1 MLGRNGQKQDGELCN
16 GNYLLMNT
24 GNDFQA
30 LANCSRVTGFVAIMK
45 MNAAGGPPLDTV
57 SLPKLIEISDYLL
70 IYDIA
75 HVRHLTNWFP
85 NLSAIRGRKLF
96 YGYALVIYHLPSV
109 RHLGFP
115 SLGHIKGGVRVERV
129 PQLCIS
135 RESNDYRLLAKAMAK
150 HSTEPS
156 QSVPPYTVPNKP
168 ALDGLRVTTA
178 SADNILLEWP
188 NGTAGANGTYRVD
201 VRQIFDYGRDMN
213 DAIVDKRSC
222 HMNGAPNVLNLDE
235 QRKCRLRA
243 DKSGQW
249 LVFYYMGHDP
259 HLDGFGTL
267 ITKYNFVQQLSRDI
281 NK

>member
-1 MLGRNGQKQDGELCN
+1 
-16 GNYLLMNT
+16 
-24 GNDFQA
+24 
-30 LANCSRVTGFVAIMK
+30 
-45 MNAAGGPPLDTV
+45 
-57 SLPKLIEISDYLL
+57 
-70 IYDIA
+70 
-75 HVRHLTNWFP
+75 
-85 NLSAIRGRKLF
+85 
-96 YGYALVIYHLPSV
+96 
-109 RHLGFP
+109 
-115 SLGHIKGGVRVERV
+115 
-129 PQLCIS
+129 
-135 RESNDYRLLAKAMAK
+135 MAK

-281 NK
+281 NNDTTVIPYDPPIYHTVEDKVTMVIPGASTWANITKLRQFTSYYIILKACNGTDCKDIAHVKTKTLPS